1 MSEVTLN
8 AVKREIIG
16 KKVSGLRRQGKL
28 PAVLYGH
35 TIKATPITLDAKEAA
50 TVLSSLSSSSLV
62 TIDLEGN
69 KHSALVRDKDR
80 NFIKGHL
87 LHVDFQVVSLT
98 EKIKADVSIEQIGLS
113 PAVKD
118 YSGVVVTELFA
129 VEVES
134 LPGDLPEKIVIDLS
148 TLKHIGDSIFVRDLD
163 VPANVVILQDPDEV
177 VVLIA
182 SGQIEPELAGEPG
195 TEVDLGKEPEVI
207 VKVRKEDFED

>member
-8 AVKREIIG
+8 AVRREIIG
-16 KKVSGLRRQGKL
+16 KKVNSMRREGKL

-35 TIKATPITLDAKEAA
+35 TIKATPITLDAKEAT
-50 TVLSSLSSSSLV
+50 TVLASLSSSSLV
-62 TIDLEGN
+62 TIDLEGE
-69 KHSALVRDKDR
+69 KHSAIVRDKDR

-98 EKIKADVSIEQIGLS
+98 EKIRANVSIEQIGIS

-118 YSGVVVTELFA
+118 YSGVVVTELFS

-148 TLKHIGDSIFVRDLD
+148 TLKLIGDSIFVRDLD
-163 VPANVVILQDPDEV
+163 VPAKVEIQQDPDEV

-182 SGQIEPELAGEPG
+182 SGQIEPESMVEPG
-195 TEVDLGKEPEVI
+195 LEADLGKEPEVI
-207 VKVRKEDFED
+207 AKVRKEEFED